1 MGEGHAPR
9 RQRLGSQLA
18 AAVVVPRRQS
28 GAWAT
33 ARAGLLYAA
42 LTVLLTYPLA
52 FRLRLMDAGDSA
64 FFAWAIGWERHALLT
79 DPARLPHGNMFH
91 PLRDTLGMDEPVL
104 GTTVL
109 VLPLAPFTDDAVL
122 LYNVARLLTFALS
135 ALTAYL
141 LARELGAGEGPALL
155 AGAAFAFSPVRV
167 DQIAHLSTLG
177 TQWLP
182 LVMLFA
188 FRFFRSGR
196 ARDALA
202 AGALFALEA
211 YACGYHGV
219 IGLLVLPLAFLPLL
233 WGRWQRLPLAVAGT
247 AVAAAALLPLY
258 LLHRA
263 ALAPLGYARG
273 QSETVAFSAAVESFL
288 ATSSWNHV
296 WGEVTAPFR
305 VTYSNNL
312 FPGLVLPVLAAA
324 GGVATWRAGRR
335 PSREALAL
343 VVMALAGV
351 AVALGPEVRFLGRDL
366 FPGPFALARG
376 LPLFRMIRVPS
387 RAGVFLVLPLAMLAA
402 KALTSWPPRRSMMA
416 LVAALAIAETL
427 IVPIPMPAWA
437 QVVDTRN
444 PPPEVYRWL
453 AAQPGRPVV
462 AELPMLD
469 INGIFAHPAYHESI
483 YLVQST
489 RGHWKPLANGYA
501 GIEPTPYVALRNAVR
516 RFPSAEGLAAL
527 REHEVRLVIVHRGG
541 YGPNKWARMER
552 DLPGFAS
559 ELHEV
564 ARFGGDVVYALEPA
578 PAPAP

>member
-1 MGEGHAPR
+1 
-9 RQRLGSQLA
+9 
-18 AAVVVPRRQS
+18 
-28 GAWAT
+28 
-33 ARAGLLYAA
+33 
-42 LTVLLTYPLA
+42 
-52 FRLRLMDAGDSA
+52 MDAGDSA
-64 FFAWAIGWERHALLT
+64 FFAWAIGWERHALFT
-79 DPARLPHGNMFH
+79 DPWRLPHGNMFH
-91 PLRDTLGMDEPVL
+91 PLRYTLGMDEPVL

-109 VLPLAPFTDDAVL
+109 VLPLGLFTDDAVL

-141 LARELGAGEGPALL
+141 LARELGAAEAPALL

-182 LVMLFA
+182 LVVLFA
-188 FRFFRSGR
+188 VRFFRTGR
-196 ARDALA
+196 ARAALA
-202 AGALFALEA
+202 AGGLFALEA
-211 YACGYHGV
+211 YACGYHGL

-233 WGRWQRLPLAVAGT
+233 WGRWRLLPQAAAGA
-247 AVAAAALLPLY
+247 AVAAVALLPLY
-258 LLHRA
+258 RLHRA

-273 QSETVAFSAAVESFL
+273 AGETIEFSAALESFL

-305 VTYSNNL
+305 DTYSNNL
-312 FPGLVLPVLAAA
+312 FPGLVLPALAAA
-324 GGVATWRAGRR
+324 AGVARARR
-335 PSREALAL
+335 RQWPSREAAAL
-343 VVMALAGV
+343 VVMALATVGL
-351 AVALGPEVRFLGRDL
+351 ALGPEVRLMGHDL
-366 FPGPFALARG
+366 FPGPFALARE

-402 KALTSWPPRRSMMA
+402 RALTMWRPRPLVMA
-416 LVAALAIAETL
+416 LVAVAAMAETL

-437 QVVDTRN
+437 QVVDTGR
-444 PPPEVYRWL
+444 PPPAVYQWL
-453 AAQPGRPVV
+453 AAQPGQPVV

-516 RFPSAEGLAAL
+516 RFPSTEALAAL
-527 REHEVRLVIVHRGG
+527 RGHDVRYVILHGGG
-541 YGPNKWARMER
+541 YGPNKWARIER
-552 DLPGFAS
+552 ELPGFSS
-559 ELHEV
+559 ELREV
-564 ARFGGDVVYALEPA
+564 ARFDRDVVYALEPA
-578 PAPAP
+578 P